1 MKILMVCLGNI
12 CRSPMAEGVLQ
23 HKAAER
29 GIDLDI
35 DSSGTS
41 GWHAGEGPDRRA
53 VAAMRQFGIDIS
65 MQRSRQFRT
74 NDFEEFDHI
83 LVMDESNY
91 QDVRSMSSNESHLSK
106 VKMILNYSHP
116 GQNLPV
122 PDPYYGGDRGFEEV
136 YHLLNEACDAFLDQM
151 ENA

>member
-1 MKILMVCLGNI
+1 
-12 CRSPMAEGVLQ
+12 MAEGVLQ